1 MAAPAPVTAPEPA
14 PVAEPAIPA
23 PSPAE
28 PAPSAAVASAPSPD
42 FTVAGWQPPV
52 PSEALAKASFLTEVT
67 DQNGC
72 RFRLSV
78 KLEDSAQ
85 NVRAESQGVTCGSDG
100 YAQGQGKLTV
110 TRSDGVRLHSF
121 NNGGFLDGLAVSGK
135 VPNLPV
141 AGFDENNNLLLSL
154 LSEPASKVHYLLRLS
169 RNYGG
174 SWNADSGMLLALTEN
189 RELFRDVDSI
199 RRTIEVATARLDQI
213 APDISGL
220 RFYAMRDLE
229 QGLLKGNRDFWL
241 YEINL
246 SRQYRTRIWDYN
258 LQHAQN
264 YLFAFERKEA
274 EQQRRAEL
282 QRQREEQLQRELLGR
297 QAEQQL
303 QLYRQLRRETRKPEE
318 LYQRI
323 SRDASYSPT
332 GGGSYVSM
340 LKGGSVDYS
349 QIVYLGGKT
358 EGGWEVEYP
367 YEAVLDANDSEQEAD
382 KGWFLVK
389 GKARLDGERLDKQQ
403 LPLTLIT
410 ASSLL
415 ACQEDECADL
425 RDPLTLL
432 RHEIGDPNWTVEG
445 ARDVVKQAWPDRA
458 VEQGDEQ

>member
-1 MAAPAPVTAPEPA
+1 M
-14 PVAEPAIPA
+14 
-23 PSPAE
+23 
-28 PAPSAAVASAPSPD
+28 AVASAPSAD
-42 FTVAGWQPPV
+42 FAVSGWQPPV
-52 PSEALAKASFLTEVT
+52 PSEALAKASFLTEVA

-72 RFRLSV
+72 RFRLAV
-78 KLEDSAQ
+78 KLEDPVQ

-121 NNGGFLDGLAVSGK
+121 NNGGFLSGLAVSGK

-141 AGFDENNNLLLSL
+141 AGFDDNNNLLLSL
-154 LSEPASKVHYLLRLS
+154 LSDPASKVHYLVRLG
-169 RNYGG
+169 RNYSG
-174 SWNADSGMLLALTEN
+174 SWSADSGILLALTEN
-189 RELFRDVDSI
+189 RDLFRDVDSI
-199 RRTIEVATARLDQI
+199 RRTIEVATARLDQV
-213 APDISGL
+213 APDLSHL

-229 QGLLKGNRDFWL
+229 QGLFKGDRDFWL

-246 SRQYRTRIWDYN
+246 ARQYRTRIWDYN
-258 LQHAQN
+258 LQNAQN

-274 EQQRRAEL
+274 EQQRQAEL
-282 QRQREEQLQRELLGR
+282 QRQREEQRQRELLGS

-303 QLYRQLRRETRKPEE
+303 QLYRQLRRESRKPEE

-358 EGGWEVEYP
+358 DGGWEVEYP
-367 YEAVLDANDSEQEAD
+367 YQAVLNTDDSEQEAD
-382 KGWFLVK
+382 KGWFLVR
-389 GKARLDGERLDKQQ
+389 GKARLDAERLDKQQ
-403 LPLTLIT
+403 LPLTLVT

-432 RHEIGDPNWTVEG
+432 RHEIGDPDWTVEG
-445 ARDVVKQAWPDRA
+445 ARDVIKQAWPDRA
-458 VEQGDEQ
+458 VEQGDEK